1 MRPEC
6 CRRGGAHG
14 VVTLPAAATGLLA
27 AIPRT
32 LDGVGVQVL
41 DAEGRATATFGSMAP
56 GATAVRVEL
65 PAGALVAAVPPQAAG
80 GVELVSALLGVLADR
95 ERLAGD
101 MDSMNQSSL
110 RLLEQ
115 VSMYGE
121 TLPRL
126 SAGGDDTEIAALGV
140 AACQR
145 AASVEQVLYLALVPD
160 RACLDVVVHLG
171 PDGRPVEPSATEL
184 LPSLPAAGFLADVLA
199 VEEGVV
205 LRSADG
211 ERLGEPGSP
220 EHLAACQI
228 LGVPVA
234 YGAGGQRVLLG
245 VLLLIDKRTFM
256 SNQGAPGATARLDS
270 EDGLLAESFAAMLG
284 AVLGARKTAA
294 LGKELSMAKAIQRQI
309 LPEKPVELPGYDVA
323 AGYYACGAVGGDYFD
338 YVSLADGRTLVVV
351 ADVSGHNLASG
362 MIMVGAR
369 SMLRTLASV
378 LGTPTAVLE
387 GLAERMFED
396 LSRTERFLTAAAV
409 ALRAGDGAIE
419 LVSAGHNDTLVYR
432 QASGTVEAIASDS
445 TILGFLPRPGYA
457 SRALQL
463 QPGDC
468 LLLFTDGIT
477 EATDARD
484 EMFGQERLVRHFAEL
499 AGRHTAREIVDGL
512 IGAVDAFRGGQRVGD
527 DVTAVVIRY
536 HGQAP
541 AGAATGIQA

>member
-1 MRPEC
+1 VTN
-6 CRRGGAHG
+6 HG
-14 VVTLPAAATGLLA
+14 AATDLLA
-27 AIPRT
+27 AIPRV
-32 LDGVGVQVL
+32 LDGVGVQLL
-41 DAEGRATATFGSMAP
+41 DADGQAAATFGSIAP

-65 PAGALVAAVPPQAAG
+65 PAGALVAAVPPHAAFG
-80 GVELVSALLGVLADR
+80 LELVSTLLNVLADR

-126 SAGGDDTEIAALGV
+126 SAGGDDAEIAALG
-140 AACQR
+140 AGACQR

-160 RACLDVVVHLG
+160 RDCLEVVVHLG
-171 PDGRPVEPSATEL
+171 ADGRPVELAATEL
-184 LPSLPAAGFLADVLA
+184 SPSLPVAGFLADVLA
-199 VEEGVV
+199 AEEGVV
-205 LRSADG
+205 LRSVDG
-211 ERLGEPGSP
+211 QRLGDPGSP
-220 EHLAACQI
+220 EHLAAQQI

-234 YGAGGQRVLLG
+234 YGAGEQRVRLG

-256 SNQGAPGATARLDS
+256 SRQGVAAAAARLDS

-309 LPEKPVELPGYDVA
+309 LPEKPIELAGYDVA

-338 YVSLADGRTLVVV
+338 YVPLADGRTLAVV

-378 LGTPTAVLE
+378 LGSPAAVLQ
-387 GLAERMFED
+387 GLAERMFDD
-396 LSRTERFLTAAAV
+396 LTRTERFLTAAAV

-432 QASGTVEAIASDS
+432 AASGTVEAIASDS
-445 TILGFLPRPGYA
+445 TILGFLPRPQYVA
-457 SRALQL
+457 RPLHL
-463 QPGDC
+463 HPGDC
-468 LLLFTDGIT
+468 VLLFTDGIT
-477 EATDARD
+477 EATGAGD
-484 EMFGQERLVRHFAEL
+484 EMFGQERLMARFAAL
-499 AGRHTAREIVDGL
+499 AARHTAREIVDGL
-512 IGAVDAFRGGQRVGD
+512 VAAVDAFRGGQGVGD

-536 HGQAP
+536 HGKAF
-541 AGAATGIQA
+541 AGAATGTQA